1 MSITVADGEIISSF
15 RKFVETDVAV
25 PVAAMNSLVRLL
37 DSLLHIV
44 VERENCIRS
53 YMMSPL
59 LYG

>member
-1 MSITVADGEIISSF
+1 MSATVADGEIISSF

-37 DSLLHIV
+37 VLIIYSTM
-44 VERENCIRS
+44 RENYLSSKII
-53 YMMSPL
+53 SPV